1 VRRFRRRRRRAAAL
15 ALLGFAALATT
26 ASIGIA
32 AAGPGAAR
40 IAAPEETLSFGE
52 RFRLAGSVPVDQG
65 MDVRIKFRRSGGEA
79 WRLVRKTHTD
89 RNGTYRTRL
98 RARVNGAY
106 RAFPAQG
113 RASAAEEIEVR
124 SRTAFHVGS
133 HDLKLGRAVRLDG
146 RVRPGGR
153 RKVKVVVRG
162 PGRDVRTD
170 AVARDGRF
178 ALAWKPHRA
187 GVYRLR
193 AYTTRNRRAKG
204 SVSVARRVTAYRPAE
219 ASWYGPGF
227 YGNHTACGQVLRPGM
242 LGVANRSL
250 PCGTKVKFRYRGR
263 TVRVPV
269 IDRGPYAAGREWDLT
284 AATKQRLRFP
294 DTGIVWSSR

>member
-1 VRRFRRRRRRAAAL
+1 MRRFRRRRRRAAAQ

-32 AAGPGAAR
+32 AAGPGQAR

-52 RFRLAGSVPVDQG
+52 RFRLAGSVPVDAG
-65 MDVRIKFRRSGGEA
+65 MDVRIRFRAAGSDS

-98 RARVNGAY
+98 RAQVNGAY

-113 RASAAEEIEVR
+113 RASSSEEIEVR
-124 SRTAFHVGS
+124 SRTAFHVSG
-133 HDLKLGRAVRLDG
+133 HDLKLGHGVRLQG

-153 RKVKVVVRG
+153 RTVKVVVRG

-170 AVARDGRF
+170 AVSRDGRF
-178 ALAWKPHRA
+178 ALALKPRHA

-193 AYTTRNRRAKG
+193 AYTSRNLRAGG
-204 SVSVARRVTAYRPAE
+204 SVSPARRVTAYRPAE

-227 YGNHTACGQVLRPGM
+227 WGNRTACGQVLRPGM
-242 LGVANRSL
+242 LGVAHRGL
-250 PCGTKVKFRYRGR
+250 PCGTEVKFRYRGR
-263 TVRVPV
+263 TVRAPV
-269 IDRGPYAAGREWDLT
+269 IDRGPFAPGRRWDLT
-284 AATKQRLRFP
+284 QATKERLRFP
-294 DTGIVWSSR
+294 DVGTVWSSK

>member
-1 VRRFRRRRRRAAAL
+1 MRRFRRRRRRAAAL

-52 RFRLAGSVPVDQG
+52 SFRLAGSVPVNRG
-65 MDVRIKFRRSGGEA
+65 MDVRIKFRRAGDDR
-79 WRLVRKTHTD
+79 WRLVRRTHTD
-89 RNGTYRTRL
+89 RNGTYRTKL

-106 RAFPAQG
+106 RAFPASG
-113 RASAAEEIEVR
+113 RASATEEIEVR
-124 SRTAFHVGS
+124 SRTAFHVGR
-133 HDLKLGRAVRLDG
+133 HDLKLGRGVRLDG

-153 RKVKVVVRG
+153 RSVKVVVRG
-162 PGRDVRTD
+162 PGRDIRTD
-170 AVARDGRF
+170 AASRDGRF
-178 ALAWKPHRA
+178 ALAWRPSRP

-193 AYTTRNRRAKG
+193 AYTARNRRAKG

-227 YGNHTACGQVLRPGM
+227 YGNRTACGQTLTSGTVG
-242 LGVANRSL
+242 AAHKSL

-263 TVRVPV
+263 TVTAPV
-269 IDRGPYAAGREWDLT
+269 IDRGPYAAGRTWDLT
-284 AATKQRLRFP
+284 AALKSRLGFP
-294 DTGIVWSSR
+294 STGIVWSSK